1 MIQGVAGLNEEK
13 LENFARAEF
22 AANMLILKNTASKTT
37 QIYRLVRKRQH
48 HTLERRNEKYGQ
60 SENTGAGMNIQQ
72 QLYHE
77 IETLPMDAQDKIL
90 KMVHFL
96 KTEILTPV
104 KSKPK
109 KKLMATLADLDSLAV
124 DTGIND
130 LAVQHDHYLYGMPK
144 K

>member
-90 KMVHFL
+90 KMEHFL

-109 KKLMATLADLDSLAV
+109 KSIWPLLQTL
-124 DTGIND
+124 IRW
-130 LAVQHDHYLYGMPK
+130 Q
-144 K
+144 

>member
-1 MIQGVAGLNEEK
+1 
-13 LENFARAEF
+13 
-22 AANMLILKNTASKTT
+22 
-37 QIYRLVRKRQH
+37 
-48 HTLERRNEKYGQ
+48 
-60 SENTGAGMNIQQ
+60 MNIQQ
-72 QLYHE
+72 QLYQE
-77 IETLPMDAQDKIL
+77 IEALPMDAQEKIL

-109 KKLMATLADLDSLAV
+109 KKPLATLADLDSLAV

-130 LAVQHDHYLYGMPK
+130 LAAQHDHYLYGMPK

>member
-1 MIQGVAGLNEEK
+1 
-13 LENFARAEF
+13 
-22 AANMLILKNTASKTT
+22 
-37 QIYRLVRKRQH
+37 
-48 HTLERRNEKYGQ
+48 
-60 SENTGAGMNIQQ
+60 MNIQQ

-77 IETLPMDAQDKIL
+77 IETLPMDAQEKIL

-109 KKLMATLADLDSLAV
+109 KKHLTTLADLDSLAV

>member
-1 MIQGVAGLNEEK
+1 
-13 LENFARAEF
+13 
-22 AANMLILKNTASKTT
+22 
-37 QIYRLVRKRQH
+37 
-48 HTLERRNEKYGQ
+48 
-60 SENTGAGMNIQQ
+60 MNIQR

-77 IETLPMDAQDKIL
+77 IETLPLDAQEKIL

-109 KKLMATLADLDSLAV
+109 NNQVATLADLDLLAV
-124 DTGIND
+124 DTGIKD
-130 LAVQHDHYLYGMPK
+130 LATQHDHYLYGMPK

>member
-1 MIQGVAGLNEEK
+1 
-13 LENFARAEF
+13 
-22 AANMLILKNTASKTT
+22 
-37 QIYRLVRKRQH
+37 
-48 HTLERRNEKYGQ
+48 
-60 SENTGAGMNIQQ
+60 MNIQK
-72 QLYHE
+72 QLYQE
-77 IETLPMDAQDKIL
+77 IETLPLDAQEKIL

-109 KKLMATLADLDSLAV
+109 KKQSATLADLDLLAV

-130 LAVQHDHYLYGMPK
+130 LASQHDHYLYGVSK